1 MYSNFYIF
9 RYASVM
15 VIIVAAILSSAAM
28 FLKPMQ
34 EKNEAIDKMKGILAS
49 ANIEATSENA
59 IELYKKNITEEILIN
74 NSGEIVEVVKSGES
88 EPGKSSAFNL
98 DLKKELYKKSK
109 GQAFNL
115 PLLVA
120 ENNGSKTYII
130 PLRGVGLWGPIWGN
144 IAVKENFSTVVGV
157 TFGHKGETPGLGAE
171 IDTKIFQAQFV
182 NKEVFRDGKFQSI
195 KVVKGGIVTLPAELH
210 IHGVDAI
217 SGGTITS
224 DAVSAML
231 TDCLENYVPYIN
243 KRN

>member
-9 RYASVM
+9 RYASVL

-28 FLKPMQ
+28 FLKPLQ
-34 EKNEAIDKMKGILAS
+34 EKNLAIDKMKGILAS

-59 IELYKKNITEEILIN
+59 IDIYKQNITEEILIS
-74 NSGEIVEVVKSGES
+74 NSGEIIEVSKSGET

-109 GQAFNL
+109 GQEYNI

-120 ENNGSKTYII
+120 ESNGVKIFII
-130 PLRGVGLWGPIWGN
+130 PLRGNGLWGPIWGN
-144 IAVKENFSTVVGV
+144 IAVKENFSTVVGA

-171 IDTKIFQAQFV
+171 IDTKNFQAQFV
-182 NKEVFRDGKFQSI
+182 NKELFKDGDFQSV
-195 KVVKGGIVTLPAELH
+195 KVVKGGIVTLPANMH

-224 DAVSAML
+224 DAVTDML
-231 TDCLENYVPYIN
+231 TNCLENYVPYIN

>member
-1 MYSNFYIF
+1 
-9 RYASVM
+9 M

-28 FLKPMQ
+28 FLKPLQ
-34 EKNEAIDKMKGILAS
+34 EKNLAIDKMKGILAS

-59 IELYKKNITEEILIN
+59 IDLYKQNITEEILIN
-74 NSGEIVEVVKSGES
+74 NSGEIIEVSKSGET

-109 GQAFNL
+109 GQEYNI

-120 ENNGSKTYII
+120 ETNGVKIFII
-130 PLRGVGLWGPIWGN
+130 PLRGNGLWGPIWGN
-144 IAVKENFSTVVGV
+144 IAVKENFSTVIGA

-171 IDTKIFQAQFV
+171 IDTKNFQAQFV
-182 NKEVFRDGKFQSI
+182 NKELFKDGDFQSV
-195 KVVKGGIVTLPAELH
+195 KVVKGGIVTLPANMH

-224 DAVSAML
+224 DAVTDML
-231 TDCLENYVPYIN
+231 TNCLENYVPYIN

>member
-9 RYASVM
+9 RYASVL

-28 FLKPMQ
+28 ILKPYQ

-49 ANIEATSENA
+49 TNIEATSENA
-59 IELYKKNITEEILIN
+59 IELYQKNITEEYVIN
-74 NSGEIVEVVKSGES
+74 SAGEIVGVYKSGEV
-88 EPGKSSAFNL
+88 EPGKSPAFNL

-109 GQAFNL
+109 GLEFNI

-120 ENNGSKTYII
+120 ETNGIKTYII
-130 PLRGVGLWGPIWGN
+130 PLRGTGLWGAIWGN
-144 IAVKENFSTVVGV
+144 IALKENFSSIVGV

-182 NKEVFRDGKFQSI
+182 GKELFKDGKFQSVTVI
-195 KVVKGGIVTLPAELH
+195 KGGVKTWPTDMQEY
-210 IHGVDAI
+210 GVDAI

-224 DAVSAML
+224 NAVSEML
-231 TDCLENYVPYIN
+231 ADCLENYVPFIN
-243 KRN
+243 KSK

>member
-28 FLKPMQ
+28 FLKPLQ

-59 IELYKKNITEEILIN
+59 IELYKINIAEEIVIN
-74 NSGEIVEVVKSGES
+74 NAGEIVEMNKSGEI
-88 EPGKSSAFNL
+88 EPGKSLAFNL

-109 GQAFNL
+109 GLEFNI
-115 PLLVA
+115 PLLVV
-120 ENNGSKTYII
+120 ESNGSKIYII
-130 PLRGVGLWGPIWGN
+130 PLRGTGLWGPIWGN
-144 IAVKENFSTVVGV
+144 IAVQDNFSTVIGV
-157 TFGHKGETPGLGAE
+157 TFGHKGETPGLGSE
-171 IDTKIFQAQFV
+171 IDTKNFQVQFV
-182 NKEVFRDGKFQSI
+182 NKEIFKDGKFQSI
-195 KVVKGGIVTLPAELH
+195 KVVKGGIVTLPDNMH

-224 DAVSAML
+224 DAVSEML
-231 TDCLENYVPYIN
+231 ANCLENYVPFIN

>member
-9 RYASVM
+9 RYASIM

-28 FLKPMQ
+28 FLKPLQ
-34 EKNEAIDKMKGILAS
+34 EKNLAIDKMKGILAS

-59 IELYKKNITEEILIN
+59 IEFYKKNITEEIVIT
-74 NSGEIVEVVKSGES
+74 NSGDIVEIRKSGDV
-88 EPGKSSAFNL
+88 EPGKSLAFNL

-109 GQAFNL
+109 GLEFRI

-120 ENNGSKTYII
+120 EFNGVKTFII
-130 PLRGVGLWGPIWGN
+130 PLRGAGLWGPIWGN
-144 IAVKENFSTVVGV
+144 IAVKENFSTVVGA

-182 NKEVFRDGKFQSI
+182 DKELFKDGKFQSV
-195 KVVKGGIVTLPAELH
+195 KVVKGGIVTLPANMH

-224 DAVSAML
+224 DAVSEML
-231 TDCLENYVPYIN
+231 TNCLENYVPYIN

>member
-28 FLKPMQ
+28 FLKPYQ
-34 EKNEAIDKMKGILAS
+34 DENIRIDKMKGILAS
-49 ANIEATSENA
+49 ANIEATTENA
-59 IELYKKNITEEILIN
+59 IQLYNKNITQEIVIN
-74 NSGEIVEVVKSGES
+74 NNGEVVSIFSDGEF
-88 EPGKSSAFNL
+88 EKGDISAFNL

-109 GQAFNL
+109 GLEFNI
-115 PLLVA
+115 PLLIA
-120 ENNGSKTYII
+120 ESNGVKTYII
-130 PLRGVGLWGPIWGN
+130 PLYGAGLWGSIWGN
-144 IAVKENFSTVVGV
+144 IAVQENFSTVVGV

-171 IDTKIFQAQFV
+171 IDTRIFQAQFV
-182 NKEVFRDGKFQSI
+182 NKEVFKDSKFQSV
-195 KVVKGGIVTLPAELH
+195 KVVKGGVVTLPANMH

-224 DAVSAML
+224 NAVSDML
-231 TDCLENYVPYIN
+231 ANCLENYVPYIN

>member
-28 FLKPMQ
+28 FLKPLQ

-59 IELYKKNITEEILIN
+59 IDLYKKNITEEIVIN
-74 NSGEIVEVVKSGES
+74 NLGEIVESSKSGDV
-88 EPGKSSAFNL
+88 EPGKSLAFNL

-109 GQAFNL
+109 GLEYNIS
-115 PLLVA
+115 LLVA
-120 ENNGSKTYII
+120 ETDGSKIYII
-130 PLRGVGLWGPIWGN
+130 PLRGTGLWGPIWGN
-144 IAVKENFSTVVGV
+144 MAVKDNFSTVIGA

-171 IDTKIFQAQFV
+171 IDTKGFQAQFV
-182 NKEVFRDGKFQSI
+182 GKEVFRDGKFQSV
-195 KVVKGGIVTLPAELH
+195 KVVKGGIATLATDMQ

-231 TDCLENYVPYIN
+231 ANCLENYVPFIN